1 MWTLQFR
8 NMADEQGTLIPPVE
22 RIESLS
28 APGGLAWV
36 LMVEKDVS
44 LTESAWIRTVS
55 SPCSG
60 SLPDT
65 LRSEDAG

>member
-1 MWTLQFR
+1 MWTLQLR
-8 NMADEQGTLIPPVE
+8 NMVDKQGTLIPPVE

-44 LTESAWIRTVS
+44 LTDSA
-55 SPCSG
+55 
-60 SLPDT
+60 
-65 LRSEDAG
+65 